1 MGVEK
6 AKTPSLPHPLAFF
19 MAKVAPMTVIGR
31 IYFTPTSKNFLLES
45 IVYVFKV
52 SGTWQPVGWCRT
64 LFNIKVKPFPCQIA
78 EIGLG
83 SGDGH
88 LSVDILE

>member
-1 MGVEK
+1 
-6 AKTPSLPHPLAFF
+6 
-19 MAKVAPMTVIGR
+19 
-31 IYFTPTSKNFLLES
+31 LES

-78 EIGLG
+78 KIGLG
-83 SGDGH
+83 SGDGD